1 MPLRVTYGDRNGATL
16 PNAIQRCQEQR
27 DGTFWCTARV
37 LLRARTRF
45 LPKPLR
51 QRPADGL
58 HACRGRAPDTASLCR
73 GENVVER
80 YGIYEVQRSFDPG
93 DEISLIGF
101 VVVKA
106 TDDRVWETL
115 RSEAMDCSPDSDGFA
130 SGDVAMVADFSVE
143 PTEGPKMG
151 DESIWLTTSSSI
163 TSSVTDSSSSES
175 PALLVRSGDFV
186 MWLSGFDGMPQ
197 GDLEEYA
204 RAALD

>member
-1 MPLRVTYGDRNGATL
+1 MAPRFLMPSNVAKSSGM
-16 PNAIQRCQEQR
+16 AIL
-27 DGTFWCTARV
+27 GV
-37 LLRARTRF
+37 LLASCSALGLGSSPNLSANDLPMDYTLVEDARPTL
-45 LPKPLR
+45 LP
-51 QRPADGL
+51 
-58 HACRGRAPDTASLCR
+58 LCR

-80 YGIYEVQRSFDPG
+80 YGSYEVQRSFDPG